1 MPKRTAVDP
10 TFLDLATRECIN
22 LRCRCGRE
30 VSIAPFKLIG
40 THGITQ
46 HTRIFSLKERFRC
59 KMPKCRRRPER
70 LWIDKWQD

>member
-40 THGITQ
+40 AYGITQ
-46 HTRIFSLKERFRC
+46 HTHIFSLKERFRC
-59 KMPKCRRRPER
+59 RKCKRRPPKDF
-70 LWIDKWQD
+70 WVAKWQD